1 MSAEPAAAMTAA
13 TEPVPVAEEKKI
25 EATEAPSQT
34 SSAPAP
40 APEPVPAK
48 EEKNTTEG
56 SEPPS
61 QTQAAPAVEEKRPV
75 SPPGT
80 PLSKLFAELPSIIAN
95 AGYTEMW
102 GVELLNSFDVPTSIV
117 LEKFLRAN
125 TQDVAKAKAQLTEAL
140 KWRKEMQ
147 PMKLLDKTEFDQAKF
162 GDLGFVTVY
171 PKTESREKEIVTWNI
186 YGAVK
191 DKQET
196 FGDAKAYVWW
206 PGNLSSANLISGSS
220 NGAPL

>member
-1 MSAEPAAAMTAA
+1 MSAEPAAAMAAA
-13 TEPVPVAEEKKI
+13 TEPAPIIEEKKIETTEAPEPVPVTEEKKI
-25 EATEAPSQT
+25 EAAEAPSQT
-34 SSAPAP
+34 SSTP
-40 APEPVPAK
+40 APEPVPARE
-48 EEKNTTEG
+48 EEKTIES
-56 SEPPS
+56 SEAPS

-125 TQDVAKAKAQLTEAL
+125 TQDVVKAKAQLTEAL
-140 KWRKEMQ
+140 KWRKELQ
-147 PMKLLDKTEFDQAKF
+147 PIQLLDKTEFDQAKF

-171 PKTESREKEIVTWNI
+171 PKTESHEKEIITWNI
-186 YGAVK
+186 YGAISRR
-191 DKQET
+191 
-196 FGDAKAYVWW
+196 
-206 PGNLSSANLISGSS
+206 LSGMSRSMY
-220 NGAPL
+220 GALTAFKC